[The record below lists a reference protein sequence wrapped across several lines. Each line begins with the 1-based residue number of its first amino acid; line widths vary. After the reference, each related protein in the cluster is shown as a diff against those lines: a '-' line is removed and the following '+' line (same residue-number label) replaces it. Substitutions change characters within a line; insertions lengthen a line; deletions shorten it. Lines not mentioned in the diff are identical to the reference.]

1 MGGLTPACLVPRYS
15 QPPPLRRQTP
25 FPQSQDFWIPGKRR
39 KRLGLWRPGSQGS
52 PAGQRGRGRAGMQSV
67 GSRLRHLI
75 LACPAA
81 VLLAVSPTAPQSQPR
96 GRIEGT
102 EGEGDPVGGT
112 SETNSPGTPSFS
124 TYRAL
129 LLSKDARPHTPQ
141 MWAGRR
147 QTCTSHPSTLASAPD
162 SSTWLDHTGPAGGPQ
177 HPAPLSD
184 PPPFS
189 LTCPPLVTSERKT
202 NLHSGS
208 KGPRCPALQ
217 PGPLTAPNP
226 ILRPR
231 SVPPRPYIS
240 AVPCPEDMRT
250 SSLIPTTQALGLRLP
265 AQAGAALSH
274 SNSSTSSRR

>member
-1 MGGLTPACLVPRYS
+1 
-15 QPPPLRRQTP
+15 
-25 FPQSQDFWIPGKRR
+25 
-39 KRLGLWRPGSQGS
+39 
-52 PAGQRGRGRAGMQSV
+52 MQSV

-129 LLSKDARPHTPQ
+129 LLFKDARPLTPQ
-141 MWAGRR
+141 MWTGRR

-177 HPAPLSD
+177 HPAPL
-184 PPPFS
+184 
-189 LTCPPLVTSERKT
+189 T
-202 NLHSGS
+202 
-208 KGPRCPALQ
+208 
-217 PGPLTAPNP
+217 
-226 ILRPR
+226 
-231 SVPPRPYIS
+231 
-240 AVPCPEDMRT
+240 
-250 SSLIPTTQALGLRLP
+250 
-265 AQAGAALSH
+265 
-274 SNSSTSSRR
+274 